1 MHRDNIQPCMVRA
14 LSRNVIREDSR
25 FDTSLMSYSRSTT
38 YCFLFNFYHF
48 PCLELSQLLHTLSCS
63 PRMKIEEVFDVLK
76 SQSSKSSNTIS
87 IFSSRTCSSLS
98 SKVFGSYIDLT
109 THEDSTGKYCYP
121 PPPPVQTG
129 TNNSTNS
136 TNSGTEGVKRK
147 YLPH

>member
-38 YCFLFNFYHF
+38 YCFLFNFYHY

-63 PRMKIEEVFDVLK
+63 SRMKIEEVFDVLK

-87 IFSSRTCSSLS
+87 IF
-98 SKVFGSYIDLT
+98 FGSYINLT
-109 THEDSTGKYCYP
+109 THEVPPEKNSP
-121 PPPPVQTG
+121 PPPPHPRYKPELTTVPTVP
-129 TNNSTNS
+129 TVVPRVLSASTSPINH
-136 TNSGTEGVKRK
+136 R
-147 YLPH
+147 